1 MADRETEI
9 FNKEVEKI
17 VDKPKRKLSE
27 KQLANLA
34 LGREKMKLK
43 RELAKQNKEVKEVNR
58 ATEKKKK
65 VIKKEEI
72 KGEKEQTK
80 IKKTNLKVKRKT
92 LKEINKEKQQ
102 AILEKL
108 QKQEQKLLEKK
119 TERENLFN
127 NLKVKCL
134 EKAKTVAEYNKIK
147 SALDGIDEDTLHD
160 AGKLK
165 KYAVDIMKPFINEK
179 PPKIE
184 LEIIKESDKE
194 PSL

>member
-1 MADRETEI
+1 MSDRETEI
-9 FNKEVEKI
+9 FNKELEKI

-43 RELAKQNKEVKEVNR
+43 RELAKKNKEVKEVNKM
-58 ATEKKKK
+58 KKI
-65 VIKKEEI
+65 IKKEEI

-92 LKEINKEKQQ
+92 LKEINKEKQD
-102 AILEKL
+102 AILERL
-108 QKQEQKLLEKK
+108 QKQEHKLLEKK

-134 EKAKTVAEYNKIK
+134 EKSKTVAEYTKIK
-147 SALDGIDEDTLHD
+147 LALDGIDEDTLHD
-160 AGKLK
+160 TEKLK
-165 KYAVDIMKPFINEK
+165 KYAIDIMKPFIKSEK
-179 PPKIE
+179 IKLEVIE
-184 LEIIKESDKE
+184 E
-194 PSL
+194 

>member
-43 RELAKQNKEVKEVNR
+43 RELAKKNKEVKAVNKIVK
-58 ATEKKKK
+58 EDKK
-65 VIKKEEI
+65 IEI

-80 IKKTNLKVKRKT
+80 IKKTNLKTKRKT
-92 LKEINKEKQQ
+92 LKEINKEKQD

-108 QKQEQKLLEKK
+108 QKQEQKLLEKQ

-134 EKAKTVAEYNKIK
+134 EKAKTVSEYSKIK
-147 SALDGIDEDTLHD
+147 GALDGIDEDTLHD
-160 AGKLK
+160 VKKLK
-165 KYAVDIMKPFINEK
+165 KYAVDIMKPFIGKSTPEK
-179 PPKIE
+179 IKLEVIE
-184 LEIIKESDKE
+184 ESDKE